1 MPRVLLAAL
10 LLTAC
15 SHAERGG
22 TNAEDVPPPL
32 AVQQNAIP
40 NDMPPATTPIPKTA
54 ASAPI
59 PVAAS
64 QSGSLEVNPG
74 PRRGRR
80 AQPRPKRLA
89 PGQPVQAPDPL
100 PPGH

>member
-1 MPRVLLAAL
+1 MRKLLLAAL
-10 LLTAC
+10 LLAGC

-40 NDMPPATTPIPKTA
+40 NDMPPATAPIPKTA
-54 ASAPI
+54 SSAPV
-59 PVAAS
+59 PAS
-64 QSGSLEVNPG
+64 TAQTGSVEVNPG

-80 AQPRPKRLA
+80 AQPRPKPLPA
-89 PGQPVQAPDPL
+89 GQPVQAPDPL
-100 PPGH
+100 PLGH